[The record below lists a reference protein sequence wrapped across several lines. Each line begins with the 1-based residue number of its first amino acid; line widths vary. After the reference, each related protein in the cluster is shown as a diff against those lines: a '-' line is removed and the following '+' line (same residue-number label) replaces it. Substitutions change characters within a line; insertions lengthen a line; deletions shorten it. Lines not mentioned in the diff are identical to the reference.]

1 MPRNRNPYRRRPETD
16 RYTQRTLHRDREF
29 GFYWYA
35 WLWKALRP
43 LLVLLCSLVV
53 VLGIFAMGWTM
64 VNERLLMAV
73 QPGSADTVD
82 FVIERGDPVTAIA
95 GNLQEQQL
103 VRNPA
108 IFRYIVQFRGL
119 TSKLQA
125 GNYPLTRD
133 MDVWEVVNKLT
144 EGSASNE
151 RTITIIP
158 GWTIDD
164 IASYLKRQG
173 AIKEEAEFLTLAN
186 EGERFKDASYRM
198 QDAAQKGTMQGRKY
212 QLEGYLA
219 PDTYR
224 VYSNASAEDIVKR
237 LLSQTD
243 NVIDQVFTEP
253 PPIEVV
259 RDEAGN
265 IVSADDPEDVDDEGE
280 EVEPAEEIPFTTTL
294 DQEQTI
300 ILASIIE
307 KEAGRKADYRK
318 VSAVFHNRLE
328 KGMRLESDATA
339 AYPLGIRRIVLTADE
354 LTSVNGYNTYTRD
367 GLPVG
372 PICNPSKD
380 ALTAALYP
388 DTDYIYD
395 GYLYFCAGDPEKSET
410 VFAKTLDEHQQNVAK
425 YRDLW
430 VQHDQRQADRKSV
443 V

>member
-1 MPRNRNPYRRRPETD
+1 MPRNRSPYGRRHETD

-35 WLWKALRP
+35 WLWKAARP

-53 VLGIFAMGWTM
+53 VLGIFARGWTM

-82 FVIERGDPVTAIA
+82 FVIEKGDSAAKIA
-95 GNLQEQQL
+95 LNLEGQQL

-125 GNYPLTRD
+125 GNYPLTRG
-133 MDVWEVVNKLT
+133 MTVWDVVDKLT

-164 IASYLKRQG
+164 IARYLNRQG
-173 AIKEEAEFLTLAN
+173 AVKGEAEFLALAN
-186 EGERFKDASYRM
+186 DGERFKDTSYRM
-198 QDAAQKGTMQGRKY
+198 QDAAQKGTMEGRKY

-224 VYSNASAEDIVKR
+224 VYSNATAEDIVKR

-243 NVIDQVFTEP
+243 SVIDQVFTEP

-265 IVSADDPEDVDDEGE
+265 IVTADDPEEDADAEGE
-280 EVEPAEEIPFTTTL
+280 EAEPAEEIPFATTL
-294 DQEQTI
+294 DREQTI

-307 KEAGRKADYRK
+307 KEAGRKADYRR

-354 LTSVNGYNTYTRD
+354 LMSANGY
-367 GLPVG
+367 
-372 PICNPSKD
+372 
-380 ALTAALYP
+380 
-388 DTDYIYD
+388 
-395 GYLYFCAGDPEKSET
+395 
-410 VFAKTLDEHQQNVAK
+410 
-425 YRDLW
+425 
-430 VQHDQRQADRKSV
+430 
-443 V
+443 